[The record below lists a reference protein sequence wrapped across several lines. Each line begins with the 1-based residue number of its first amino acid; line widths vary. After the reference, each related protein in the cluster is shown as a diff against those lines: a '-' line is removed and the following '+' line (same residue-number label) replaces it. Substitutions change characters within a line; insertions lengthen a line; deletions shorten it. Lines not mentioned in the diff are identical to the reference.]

1 MFSLLT
7 DKQKECGKIKGQSQ
21 QNIVKLSIIV
31 WGQRFQALQSEAMSD
46 TKYEEMDETYN
57 IVRLTNKLIFMWGC

>member
-1 MFSLLT
+1 MFSLVT

-46 TKYEEMDETYN
+46 TKYEEMDETYP
-57 IVRLTNKLIFMWGC
+57 F